1 MVLFRR
7 RQGRCRGRGVRVL
20 CPVMLPH
27 TQLQVSSLNPLLLVL
42 TSVRLQQPSVHGDVG
57 AQVATRAASSAQARC
72 PSSLQRSRLFP
83 PTAPCCVPVSAAQP
97 VDAQEQ
103 GPACS
108 ARRRA
113 ARPRTGTRARSR
125 APRAARRRARGG
137 VPVRVPPPRACA
149 AGPLRLLRPPWS
161 ATRTQTRGSR
171 ASPPPRTRVQPP
183 WGPFVLVTTLLLL
196 PLLKKREE
204 EDRGAGVRGRGD
216 GRPTRRGCCGRRT
229 RRRAG
234 RARRGAVR
242 QRRSRRRG
250 RASACRARYPRFP
263 RRCRARGATRG
274 PRPRS
279 WRSRRARR
287 TRRGP

>member
-27 TQLQVSSLNPLLLVL
+27 TQLQVSSLNPLLVVL
-42 TSVRLQQPSVHGDVG
+42 TSFRLQQPSVHGDVG

-113 ARPRTGTRARSR
+113 ARPEQRDVEHAVVCRRAC
-125 APRAARRRARGG
+125 RRRERAQRALSACCGPHG
-137 VPVRVPPPRACA
+137 RRPAHRLGAPGRPR
-149 AGPLRLLRPPWS
+149 P
-161 ATRTQTRGSR
+161 QE
-171 ASPPPRTRVQPP
+171 
-183 WGPFVLVTTLLLL
+183 
-196 PLLKKREE
+196 RECN
-204 EDRGAGVRGRGD
+204 RRGVRLSL
-216 GRPTRRGCCGRRT
+216 C
-229 RRRAG
+229 
-234 RARRGAVR
+234 
-242 QRRSRRRG
+242 
-250 RASACRARYPRFP
+250 
-263 RRCRARGATRG
+263 RRCSCC
-274 PRPRS
+274 RS
-279 WRSRRARR
+279 
-287 TRRGP
+287 